1 MIQIPADPR
10 AFPDEGLKA
19 DEVALLLID
28 MQRDFLDPG
37 GYLAGM
43 GYDLSGVRAAIEPAR
58 RLLRAARGAG
68 IAILHTRQ
76 GYRPDLAEVPARRRA
91 RMAAGQSSVGKPG
104 PLGRFLIRGEPGF
117 QIIAELAPLQDEP
130 VIDKTANGALW
141 GTGLPAILA
150 ARGIRAIIFAGV
162 TTDVCVH
169 STLRDAV
176 DRGFECLLAR
186 DACGSGDAEDRLDVV
201 ADVGP
206 ILLVHIAGVADA
218 ERRVPPGD
226 VVITRDAH
234 DFRAGNGSAPHEG
247 PRPLEFTRPRPLRD
261 VSRNGDDVRLLFVDE
276 RLDRLVLL
284 GHRRM
289 SEVQIG
295 TVKERRDA
303 RARLAQRHSA
313 AITASV
319 NSSVLA

>member
-130 VIDKTANGALW
+130 VIDKTANGAFW
-141 GTGLPAILA
+141 GTDLAAILA

-186 DACGSGDAEDRLDVV
+186 DACGSGDAEAHRAALHMVTVEDGVFGALADTDAIV
-201 ADVGP
+201 AA
-206 ILLVHIAGVADA
+206 LA
-218 ERRVPPGD
+218 
-226 VVITRDAH
+226 
-234 DFRAGNGSAPHEG
+234 S
-247 PRPLEFTRPRPLRD
+247 LEPA
-261 VSRNGDDVRLLFVDE
+261 SSS
-276 RLDRLVLL
+276 
-284 GHRRM
+284 H
-289 SEVQIG
+289 
-295 TVKERRDA
+295 VKARRDDYQA
-303 RARLAQRHSA
+303 DWS
-313 AITASV
+313 I
-319 NSSVLA
+319 